1 MSPHVHILVAVYLN
15 MADVILIINIVKA
28 FPFSIWFFKPSSL
41 VVEDKKIAILG
52 NKWYQDKF
60 GIIRCRIFWRI
71 TYQKS
76 SAIPFGEK
84 SYGRLKFH
92 ANNCILEQMS

>member
-1 MSPHVHILVAVYLN
+1 MTCTS
-15 MADVILIINIVKA
+15 
-28 FPFSIWFFKPSSL
+28 FSTVGTKLTEETKRISL
-41 VVEDKKIAILG
+41 VVEDKKIAIPG

-71 TYQKS
+71 TYPKS

-84 SYGRLKFH
+84 SYGHLKFH
-92 ANNCILEQMS
+92 ANNCIL